1 VVATNDWREA
11 YAAKLQE
18 VVRPVYA
25 VAAE

>member
-1 VVATNDWREA
+1 VETTDWREA

-18 VVRPVYA
+18 VVRPTYA

>member
-1 VVATNDWREA
+1 VVATTDWREA
-11 YAAKLQE
+11 YAQKLQE